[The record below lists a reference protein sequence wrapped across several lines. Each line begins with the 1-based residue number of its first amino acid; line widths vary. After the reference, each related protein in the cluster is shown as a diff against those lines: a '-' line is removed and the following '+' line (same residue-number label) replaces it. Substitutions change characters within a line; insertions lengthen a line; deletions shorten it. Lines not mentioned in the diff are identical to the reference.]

1 MKLRNIFKKWK
12 VRAFDNLIE
21 ADIATSILLRKG
33 YDIKVSIV
41 DCDWIVKYKE
51 A

>member
-1 MKLRNIFKKWK
+1 MRLRNIFKKWK
-12 VRAFDNLIE
+12 VKAFDNLTE
-21 ADIATSILLRKG
+21 GNIAMSILLRKG

-41 DCDWIVKYKE
+41 DCDWIVEYRE